1 MVNGNE
7 ILSTYRCL
15 NKVAEGRAGLKPV
28 RFTAKVLVE
37 LLDALVESHVQDGLL
52 VQNIQQI
59 VKLSGR

>member
-1 MVNGNE
+1 MVNGKK

-15 NKVAEGRAGLKPV
+15 YKVAEGRAGLKPV
-28 RFTAKVLVE
+28 WFAAKVLVE

-59 VKLSGR
+59 V